1 MSNAVLN
8 EDSVKFALS
17 RVMDPELGNDLVS
30 LNMVKSIK
38 INDGMVDATIELT
51 TAGCPLKAKIEG
63 DCKQAIQSIQGVK
76 DIKINFTSRPIPIR
90 SEVNLPSVKKIIAVS
105 SGKGGVGK
113 STIAINIA
121 RAFKESGYSVGL
133 VDADIYGPN
142 IPSLLDNYNRPNITH
157 DDKLIPVEHK
167 GIKFISMGLLLE
179 PGQPVI
185 WRGPMLHGVVKQ
197 FLGDV
202 IWGDLDYLF
211 VDLPPGT
218 GDVHLSLC
226 QLVDMEGAI
235 IVTTPQQLSVADV
248 RKGIGM
254 FRQMQVDVLGIVEN
268 MSYYHHKKTDEK
280 IYVFGKD
287 GGKNLAEEW
296 NLPLLSQIPID
307 PEICDN
313 SENGVKYLMPMV
325 EKIHNILESKV
336 SMV

>member
-1 MSNAVLN
+1 MPDIELN
-8 EDSVKFALS
+8 EESVKMALG
-17 RVMDPELGNDLVS
+17 RVIDPELGNDLVS
-30 LNMVKSIK
+30 LNMIKSIK
-38 INDGMVDATIELT
+38 INDGVVDVNVELT
-51 TAGCPLKAKIEG
+51 TAGCPLKAKIEQ
-63 DCKQAIQSIQGVK
+63 DCVDSVK
-76 DIKINFTSRPIPIR
+76 TISSVKEVRIDFTSRPLPIR
-90 SEVNLPSVKKIIAVS
+90 TEVQLPTVKHIIAIS

-121 RAFKESGYSVGL
+121 RAFKEAGFQVGL

-142 IPSLLDNYNRPNITH
+142 IPTLLENYSRPNITH
-157 DDKLIPVEHK
+157 DEKLTPVEHN
-167 GIKFISMGLLLE
+167 GLKFMSMGLLLE

-197 FLGDV
+197 FLSDV

-226 QLVDMEGAI
+226 QLVDITGAI
-235 IVTTPQQLSVADV
+235 IVTTPQHLSVADV

-254 FRQMQVDVLGIVEN
+254 FRQLQVDVLGIVEN
-268 MSYYHHKKTDEK
+268 MSYYLHPSSQEK

-296 NLPLLSQIPID
+296 NIPLLQQVPID
-307 PEICDN
+307 PAICEK
-313 SENGVKYLMPMV
+313 SENGVSYLKSV
-325 EKIHNILESKV
+325 VNKV
-336 SMV
+336 TDIIKSR